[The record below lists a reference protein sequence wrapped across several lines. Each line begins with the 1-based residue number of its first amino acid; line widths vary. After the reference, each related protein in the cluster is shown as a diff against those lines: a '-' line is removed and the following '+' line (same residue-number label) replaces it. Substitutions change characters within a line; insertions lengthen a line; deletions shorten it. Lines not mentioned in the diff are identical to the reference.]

1 MKQKITMKTIKQ
13 DKEVYAILKA
23 EEKYQ
28 RDTIR
33 LIPSENF
40 ASPAVLQALGSVFTN
55 KYSEGEPGKRY
66 YQGNINVDAVEL
78 LAIKRAKQFFSLD
91 ENWHVNVKA
100 VSAAIANFCVLN
112 ALLEPGQKIMAMNLP
127 DGGHLSHG
135 WDLPD
140 GRKVTISSKM
150 FQTVRYRVNEKTMVF
165 DYYEI
170 EKMEQKEKPQL
181 IISGGTAYPRE
192 INYKRLGAIAKKAGA
207 FYMADIA
214 HEAGLIG
221 AGVLSSPFAYADVV
235 TMSTQK
241 TLRGPRASII
251 CCKRKFGDRIDR
263 SIFPGLQGGPFD
275 NNIAALAVALK
286 EANSADFRKYAAQV
300 VKNATAF
307 SDALK
312 NYGFT
317 IVSGGTDKH
326 LVLID
331 LRNKNIDGSNAALLL
346 EKANIITNKNTIPYD
361 TGTPFKPSGLR
372 VGTPAMTTRGFK
384 EKDFDKVAEFIDD
397 VITQKNPPELIKRA
411 VLMMLKKF

>member
-1 MKQKITMKTIKQ
+1 MMKTIKN
-13 DKEVYAILKA
+13 DREVYKILKA

-28 RDTIR
+28 KETIR

-40 ASPAVLQALGSVFTN
+40 ASHAVMQALGSVFTN

-66 YQGNINVDAVEL
+66 YQGNKNVDDIEL
-78 LAIKRAKQFFSLD
+78 LAVKRAKQFFGLD
-91 ENWHVNVKA
+91 DAWHVNVKA
-100 VSAAIANFCVLN
+100 ISAAIANFCVLN

-140 GRKVTISSKM
+140 GRKVTISSRM
-150 FQTVRYRVNEKTMVF
+150 FRTVRYRVNETTQVF
-165 DYYEI
+165 DYDEI
-170 EKMEQKEKPQL
+170 ENMALKEKPQV

-192 INYKRLGAIAKKAGA
+192 INYKKLGAIAKKTGA
-207 FYMADIA
+207 YYFADIA
-214 HEAGLIG
+214 HEAGLVG

-251 CCKRKFGDRIDR
+251 CCKKDLGDKIDR
-263 SIFPGLQGGPFD
+263 MIFPGLQGGPFD

-286 EANSADFRKYAAQV
+286 EANSADFRKYALQV
-300 VKNATAF
+300 VKNAKAF
-307 SDALK
+307 ADALK
-312 NYGFT
+312 KYGFT

-331 LRNKNIDGSNAALLL
+331 LRNKGFEGKAAATLL
-346 EKANIITNKNTIPYD
+346 EKAHIITNMNTIPYD
-361 TGTPFKPSGLR
+361 TGSPFRPSGLR

-384 EKDFDKVAEFIDD
+384 EKDFIKIAEFIDD
-397 VITQKNPPELIKRA
+397 VLTQKAPPELIKRA
-411 VLMMLKKF
+411 VLMMLKKFD

>member
-1 MKQKITMKTIKQ
+1 MKTIKQ

-28 RDTIR
+28 KETIR
-33 LIPSENF
+33 LIASENF

-66 YQGNINVDAVEL
+66 YQGNINVDKVEL
-78 LAIKRAKQFFSLD
+78 LAVKRAKNFFGLD
-91 ENWHVNVKA
+91 ETWHINVKA
-100 VSAAIANFCVLN
+100 LSAGIANFCVLN
-112 ALLEPGQKIMAMNLP
+112 ALLEPGQKILAMNLP

-135 WDLPD
+135 WALPS
-140 GRKVTISSKM
+140 GKKVTIGSRM
-150 FQTVRYRVNEKTMVF
+150 FITVRYRVNEKTKVF
-165 DYYEI
+165 DYDEI
-170 EKMEQKEKPQL
+170 EQMAIKEKPRI
-181 IISGGTAYPRE
+181 IISGGTAYARD
-192 INYKRLGAIAKKAGA
+192 INYKRLGAIAKKVGA
-207 FYMADIA
+207 YYMADVA

-251 CCKRKFGDRIDR
+251 CCKQELGERIDKT
-263 SIFPGLQGGPFD
+263 IFPGLQGGPFD

-286 EANSADFRKYAAQV
+286 EALSADFRKYAAQV
-300 VKNATAF
+300 VANAKAF
-307 SDALK
+307 AKALK
-312 NYGFT
+312 GYGFD

-331 LRNKNIDGSNAALLL
+331 LRNKGIDGADAALLL
-346 EKANIITNKNTIPYD
+346 ERAHIIANKNAVPYD
-361 TGTPFKPSGLR
+361 SGSPMKPSGIR

-384 EKDFDKVAEFIDD
+384 ERDFEKVAEFIDD
-397 VITQKNPPELIKRA
+397 IITQKTPTELIKRA
-411 VLMMLKKF
+411 VLMMLKRF

>member
-1 MKQKITMKTIKQ
+1 MKTIKS
-13 DKEVYAILKA
+13 DKEFYKIFKA

-28 RDTIR
+28 KETIR

-40 ASPAVLQALGSVFTN
+40 ASRAVMQALGSVFTN

-66 YQGNINVDAVEL
+66 YQGNKNVDDVEL
-78 LAIKRAKQFFSLD
+78 LAVKRAKQFFGLD
-91 ENWHVNVKA
+91 DAWHVNVKA
-100 VSAAIANFCVLN
+100 ISAAIANFCVLN

-140 GRKVTISSKM
+140 GRKVTISSRM
-150 FQTVRYRVNEKTMVF
+150 FRTVRYRVNEATQVF
-165 DYYEI
+165 DYDEI
-170 EKMEQKEKPQL
+170 EKMAQKEKPQV

-192 INYKRLGAIAKKAGA
+192 INYKKLGAIAKKAGA
-207 FYMADIA
+207 YYFADIA
-214 HEAGLIG
+214 HEAGLVG
-221 AGVLSSPFAYADVV
+221 AGALSSPFSYADVV

-241 TLRGPRASII
+241 TLRGPRASMI
-251 CCKRKFGDRIDR
+251 CCKKELGDKIDR
-263 SIFPGLQGGPFD
+263 MIFPGLQGGPFD

-300 VKNATAF
+300 VKNAKAF
-307 SDALK
+307 ADALK
-312 NYGFT
+312 KYGFT

-331 LRNKNIDGSNAALLL
+331 LRNKDIDGKAAAQLL
-346 EKANIITNKNTIPYD
+346 EKANIISNFNTIPYD
-361 TGTPFKPSGLR
+361 TRSPFRPSGLR

-384 EKDFDKVAEFIDD
+384 EKDFMKVAEFIDD
-397 VITQKNPPELIKRA
+397 VLTQKAPPELIKRA
-411 VLMMLKKF
+411 VLMMLKKFN

>member
-1 MKQKITMKTIKQ
+1 MKTLKQ

-28 RDTIR
+28 KETIR

-40 ASPAVLQALGSVFTN
+40 ASRAVLQALGSVFTN

-165 DYYEI
+165 DYDEI
-170 EKMEQKEKPQL
+170 EKMAQKEKPQV

-192 INYKRLGAIAKKAGA
+192 INYKRLGAIAKFVGA

-241 TLRGPRASII
+241 TLRGPRASMIY
-251 CCKRKFGDRIDR
+251 CKREFADRIDR

-300 VKNATAF
+300 VKNATVF

-312 NYGFT
+312 KYGFT
-317 IVSGGTDKH
+317 IISGGTDKH
-326 LVLID
+326 LILID
-331 LRNKNIDGSNAALLL
+331 LRNKGIDGKSAAVLL
-346 EKANIITNKNTIPYD
+346 EKANIITNMNTIPYD

-384 EKDFDKVAEFIDD
+384 EKDFAKVAEFIDD
-397 VITQKNPPELIKRA
+397 VITQKTPPELIKRA
-411 VLMMLKKF
+411 VLMMLKKFA

>member
-1 MKQKITMKTIKQ
+1 MKTIKN
-13 DKEVYAILKA
+13 DKEFYKILKA

-28 RDTIR
+28 NETIR

-40 ASPAVLQALGSVFTN
+40 ASRAVMQALGSVFTN

-66 YQGNINVDAVEL
+66 YQGNKNVDDVEL
-78 LAIKRAKQFFSLD
+78 LAIKRAKQFFGLD
-91 ENWHVNVKA
+91 DAWHVNVKA
-100 VSAAIANFCVLN
+100 ISAAIANFCVLN

-150 FQTVRYRVNEKTMVF
+150 FTTVRYRVNEKTMVF
-165 DYYEI
+165 DYDEI
-170 EKMEQKEKPQL
+170 ERMALKEKPRI

-192 INYKRLGAIAKKAGA
+192 INYKKLGAIAKKVGA
-207 FYMADIA
+207 YYFADIA

-221 AGVLSSPFAYADVV
+221 AGVLSSPFFHADVV

-251 CCKRKFGDRIDR
+251 CCKNEIGERIDKA
-263 SIFPGLQGGPFD
+263 IFPGLQGGPFD

-300 VKNATAF
+300 VKNAAALA
-307 SDALK
+307 DALK
-312 NYGFT
+312 KYGFT

-331 LRNKNIDGSNAALLL
+331 LRNKDIDGKAAAQLL
-346 EKANIITNKNTIPYD
+346 EKANIISNFNTIPYD
-361 TGTPFKPSGLR
+361 TRSPFRPSGLR

-384 EKDFDKVAEFIDD
+384 EKDFIKIAEFIDD
-397 VITQKNPPELIKRA
+397 VITQKAPPELIKRA
-411 VLMMLKKF
+411 VLMMLKKFNA

>member
-1 MKQKITMKTIKQ
+1 MKTLKQ
-13 DKEVYAILKA
+13 DKEFYAILKA

-28 RDTIR
+28 RETIR

-40 ASPAVLQALGSVFTN
+40 ASGAVLQALGSVFTN

-66 YQGNINVDAVEL
+66 YQGNINVDAAEL
-78 LAIKRAKQFFSLD
+78 LAIKRAKQFFGLD
-91 ENWHVNVKA
+91 DSWHINVKA
-100 VSAAIANFCVLN
+100 ISAAIANFCVLN
-112 ALLEPGQKIMAMNLP
+112 ALLTPGQKIMAMNLP

-140 GRKVTISSKM
+140 GRKVTISSRM
-150 FQTVRYRVNEKTMVF
+150 FTTVRYRVDETTEVF
-165 DYYEI
+165 DYDRI
-170 EKMEQKEKPQL
+170 EEMAMREKPQV

-192 INYKRLGAIAKKAGA
+192 INYKKLGAIAKKAGA
-207 FYMADIA
+207 YYFADIA

-221 AGVLSSPFAYADVV
+221 AGVLSSPFAYADVI

-251 CCKRKFGDRIDR
+251 CCKQELADRIDR
-263 SIFPGLQGGPFD
+263 MIFPGLQGGPFD

-286 EANSADFRKYAAQV
+286 EANSADFRTYAAQV
-300 VKNATAF
+300 VKNAKAF

-312 NYGFT
+312 KYGFD

-331 LRNKNIDGSNAALLL
+331 LRNKGFEGKTAAQLL
-346 EKANIITNKNTIPYD
+346 EKAHIITNMNTIPYD
-361 TGTPFKPSGLR
+361 TGSPFRPSGLR

-384 EKDFDKVAEFIDD
+384 EKDFVKVAEFIDD
-397 VITQKNPPELIKRA
+397 VITQKSPPELIKRA